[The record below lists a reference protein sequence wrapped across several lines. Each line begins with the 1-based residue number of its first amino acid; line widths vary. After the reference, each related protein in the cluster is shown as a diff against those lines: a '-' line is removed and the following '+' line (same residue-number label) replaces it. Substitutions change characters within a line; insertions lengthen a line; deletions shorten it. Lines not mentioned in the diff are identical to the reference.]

1 MKSFLMWFVFIGITV
16 ALFFSFIVAVA
27 ITTDAV
33 TYKLPFLADV
43 KEIAASEKY
52 VYTLDSTFH
61 NICKY
66 DIDGNFICCISFGET
81 GRSRIFCDSDG
92 NLCRYSVRSDL
103 VFVYDDDGNI
113 IDTYE
118 KTQRELIKEGWISSY
133 FSRKATVGEKTYEM
147 KNHLIASSRIDI
159 GNRSVVVES
168 VGYHIF
174 NIIYILI
181 AVDCAIFA
189 FVNLIIF
196 IIQDYYGITS
206 ISKAQKKA

>member
-1 MKSFLMWFVFIGITV
+1 MKHFLMWFVFFGITA
-16 ALFFSFIVAVA
+16 ALFFSFMVASL

-33 TYKLPFLADV
+33 TDKPPFLADV

-52 VYTLDSTFH
+52 VYTLDPTFH

-66 DIDGNFICCISFGET
+66 DIDGNFIFCISFGET

-103 VFVYDDDGNI
+103 VFVYDDDGKI
-113 IDTYE
+113 IDTYA

-147 KNHLIASSRIDI
+147 KNRLIASSRIDI

-181 AVDCAIFA
+181 AVGCALFA
-189 FVNLIIF
+189 VANLLIYIHQTYKNDNAGF
-196 IIQDYYGITS
+196 MS
-206 ISKAQKKA
+206 NKR

>member
-1 MKSFLMWFVFIGITV
+1 MKHIIIWFVFIGITV
-16 ALFFSFIVAVA
+16 ALFFSFIVAVV

-52 VYTLDSTFH
+52 VYTLDPTFH

-66 DIDGNFICCISFGET
+66 DIEGNFICCISFGET
-81 GRSRIFCDSDG
+81 GSSRIFCDSDG

-103 VFVYDDDGNI
+103 VFVYGDDGNI

-118 KTQRELIKEGWISSY
+118 KTQRELIKEDAISSY
-133 FSRKATVGEKTYEM
+133 FSRKVTVGEKTYEM
-147 KNHLIASSRIDI
+147 KNRLIASSRIDI

-181 AVDCAIFA
+181 AVGCAIFA
-189 FVNLIIF
+189 FINLFIF
-196 IIQDYYGITS
+196 IIQDFYG
-206 ISKAQKKA
+206 SKGILKARK